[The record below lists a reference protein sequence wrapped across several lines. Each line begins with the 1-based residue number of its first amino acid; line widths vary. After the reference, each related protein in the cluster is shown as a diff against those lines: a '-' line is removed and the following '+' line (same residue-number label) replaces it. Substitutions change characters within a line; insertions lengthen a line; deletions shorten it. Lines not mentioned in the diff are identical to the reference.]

1 MKKTTVGLP
10 IAIAALLGWLA
21 TAVPATC
28 VAGDFSVAPIRMFLG
43 ADRMAGTVTIRN
55 SGKTPLHFE
64 ILPKEW
70 SQDAD
75 GNDVY
80 LDTED
85 ILIFPR
91 LMTLKGGEDR
101 DLRIGMKIPAG
112 STEKTYRVF
121 INELPPVEAPN
132 STSQSGAN
140 VGFLI
145 NFALPV
151 FYAPREPVA
160 AIEITNLSLEHGQIS
175 VRLANTGSVFQFVQ
189 EMMIVGLDASGAEI
203 HREPVADR
211 YLLAGSVKSYV
222 ANISPDVCKAL
233 TTVAF
238 SVRTDKSSA
247 NAKTDV
253 DLNACASANPEIS
266 PSDSPR

>member
-1 MKKTTVGLP
+1 MIKTIVSVP

-21 TAVPATC
+21 AALPAGC
-28 VAGDFSVAPIRMFLG
+28 LAGDFSVAPIRMFLG
-43 ADRMAGTVTIRN
+43 ADRMAGTVTIKN
-55 SGKTPLHFE
+55 SGTASLHFE
-64 ILPKEW
+64 VLPRQW

-101 DLRIGMKIPAG
+101 DLRIGMKMPPGEI
-112 STEKTYRVF
+112 EKTYRVF
-121 INELPPVEAPN
+121 INELPPTGGTGA
-132 STSQSGAN
+132 QGQGGAN

-151 FYAPREPVA
+151 FFAPRQPVA
-160 AIEITNLSLEHGQIS
+160 AIEVTRLSAENGQVG
-175 VRLANTGSVFQFVQ
+175 VRLANTGNVFQFVQ
-189 EMMIVGLDASGAEI
+189 EMIIVGLDASGAEI
-203 HREPVADR
+203 YREPVTDR
-211 YLLAGSVKSYV
+211 YLLAGSVKSYAV
-222 ANISPDVCKAL
+222 NLSPDLCKAL
-233 TTVAF
+233 TAVAF

-247 NAKTDV
+247 NAKKDV
-253 DLNACASANPEIS
+253 VKNACASANPEIS
-266 PSDSPR
+266 PSDPPR